1 MHQGETFI
9 LGAFLKQ
16 LSTDGFFYK
25 GQPLKGITL
34 LETTILL
41 LTESDEEIIVSL
53 EEQAKFSRADELLDL
68 ITKNSQKKEVFWGI
82 NKKQIE
88 ERL

>member
-1 MHQGETFI
+1 MHHGETFI

-68 ITKNSQKKEVFWGI
+68 ITKNSQKKEVF
-82 NKKQIE
+82 
-88 ERL
+88 